1 MLGAQV
7 MGARFRLRELLE
19 AASMS
24 QSELAR
30 RSGISFQTINAIVG
44 NRTAQVSLN
53 TLDAISKALGL
64 EPGDLLERD
73 PKRRRK

>member
-1 MLGAQV
+1 

-19 AASMS
+19 EASMS

-30 RSGISFQTINAIVG
+30 QSGISFQTINSMVG

-53 TLDAISKALGL
+53 TLDAISKVLRC
-64 EPGDLLERD
+64 EPGDLLERE
-73 PKRRRK
+73 PKGRRK